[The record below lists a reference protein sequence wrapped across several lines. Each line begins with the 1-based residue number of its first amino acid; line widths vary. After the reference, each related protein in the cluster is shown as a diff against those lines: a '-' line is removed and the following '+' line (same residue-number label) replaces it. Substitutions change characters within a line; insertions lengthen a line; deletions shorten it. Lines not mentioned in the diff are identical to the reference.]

1 MGKTTVAKALQTHLP
16 DAFFFD
22 PEVIGF
28 AIRDLTPTTL
38 RANDFQDIALWRHA
52 VTEMLMQ
59 ASVHDYIVP
68 MTLLHSDYHAEIIG
82 TLRQAGIVVNHFVL
96 TADKTTILSRLKQR
110 GDGGN
115 EWILAKLDA
124 YSKHVYGFPEN
135 EQIDTTHA
143 SVEQIVEKILANLNS
158 HEL

>member
-1 MGKTTVAKALQTHLP
+1 MIVWINGCFGVGKTTVSKALQTHLP

-22 PEVIGF
+22 PEIIGF

-52 VTEMLMQ
+52 ITEMLMQ

-68 MTLLHSDYHAEIIG
+68 MTLLNSDYHAEIIG
-82 TLRQAGIVVNHFVL
+82 TLRQTGVAINHFVL
-96 TADKTTILSRLKQR
+96 TADKATILSRLKQR

-115 EWILAKLDA
+115 EWIRARLDA
-124 YSKHVYGFPEN
+124 YWENSYRFPEN
-135 EQIDTTHA
+135 EQIDTTQV
-143 SVEQIVEKILANLNS
+143 SVEKKKM
-158 HEL
+158 